1 MGEAEDLLR
10 DAGMD
15 NIIDFELDK
24 VQGMLEP
31 SSPQRYLRYLSS
43 ESPKLSDS
51 GSFISAFPPPKHS
64 PPQQPPRSGEF
75 ARLTASLFFETIQ
88 STVSSSGS
96 FETNRARSLSMQR

>member
-1 MGEAEDLLR
+1 MGEAEELLR

-31 SSPQRYLRYLSS
+31 SSPQRHLCS
-43 ESPKLSDS
+43 ESPKIIDS
-51 GSFISAFPPPKHS
+51 GSFIRAFPPPKLS
-64 PPQQPPRSGEF
+64 PQQPPRSGE
-75 ARLTASLFFETIQ
+75 LTASLAFAHNPT
-88 STVSSSGS
+88 TAVSSSGS